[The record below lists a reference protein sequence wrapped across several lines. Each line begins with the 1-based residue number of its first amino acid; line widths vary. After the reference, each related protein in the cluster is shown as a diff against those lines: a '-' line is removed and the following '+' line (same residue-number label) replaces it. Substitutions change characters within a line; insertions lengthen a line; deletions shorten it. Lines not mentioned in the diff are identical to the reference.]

1 MFFLLFSFHLFPIE
15 DCPFSY
21 HIHTFVDSRTQRGSG
36 GSGAGMSGER
46 PARRW
51 KGNEEYE

>member
-1 MFFLLFSFHLFPIE
+1 LS
-15 DCPFSY
+15 FSY

-36 GSGAGMSGER
+36 DSGAGMSGER

>member
-1 MFFLLFSFHLFPIE
+1 MFFCFSPFIFFRLKIVLFI
-15 DCPFSY
+15 SY
-21 HIHTFVDSRTQRGSG
+21 TFVDSRTQRGSG
-36 GSGAGMSGER
+36 DSGAGMSGER